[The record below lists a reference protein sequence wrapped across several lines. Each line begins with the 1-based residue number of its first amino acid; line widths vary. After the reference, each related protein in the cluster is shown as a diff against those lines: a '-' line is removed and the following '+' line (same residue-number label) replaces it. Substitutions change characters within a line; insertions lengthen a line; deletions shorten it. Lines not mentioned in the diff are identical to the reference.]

1 MIQKIVSIAACL
13 TFSVCAPAS
22 AAPLAAEDLFKMSFV
37 SDPEIS
43 PDGKQVVFVVS
54 RMNGPENRYDTNL
67 WIVATAGGSA
77 RELTTGGRD
86 SSPAWSPDS
95 ERLAFVRSAKKA
107 RPQIYVYDFRT
118 KRIRRLTNLKGG
130 AQGPLF
136 SNHGGLIAFS
146 ANSVDPPMAAQI
158 DFRAAG
164 FQPKKNQRHSDVGV
178 INTMHFQA
186 NGAGEIYRYHR
197 HIWIMNADGS
207 RQRALTSGPW
217 NEGNYAFS
225 PDDRALAFDSLQR
238 DAPTLGESDIYTI
251 PVLRQAQDGGATQ
264 LLSSNQLSN
273 NSLGFGHTSNRLWYF
288 SGGVTDPAEYAALVS
303 SRQDGSDRRE
313 LIPKNTD
320 SWGDAVITDTK
331 EGGGLCGPWFA
342 PNDAFLVMNVDGPG
356 YSKIVKLDSRSGAV
370 SDLTSPSGE
379 AFGCTMSADGRTV
392 AYAFSDFLHPAEV
405 YAVSTTDPH
414 PHQLTSL
421 NASWLRRTELS
432 TPQPFAVRDSAGFT
446 VQAWFMPAIGPHARG
461 PRPTLLDIHG
471 GPETQFGN
479 SFFAEFQYWAGLGY
493 NVVFSD
499 PRGSPGFGYAFEEA
513 LVHHWGDAMFEDV
526 SNVMDAVSKRPDV
539 DANRLGVLGGSYGGY
554 ATLWVV
560 SHTNRFKAAIAER
573 AVSDVQ
579 SEQLAADL
587 ASTNALGGMYDWGMP
602 WEPRNAIAL
611 QSPLTYVNNV
621 HTPLLLLHS
630 TEDTRT
636 PVDQTLQEFSAL
648 KILGRPVQYVEFPGE
663 NHDLSRTGGPIH
675 RVERLHILADFMAR
689 YLHP

>member
-1 MIQKIVSIAACL
+1 
-13 TFSVCAPAS
+13 
-22 AAPLAAEDLFKMSFV
+22 
-37 SDPEIS
+37 
-43 PDGKQVVFVVS
+43 
-54 RMNGPENRYDTNL
+54 
-67 WIVATAGGSA
+67 
-77 RELTTGGRD
+77 
-86 SSPAWSPDS
+86 
-95 ERLAFVRSAKKA
+95 
-107 RPQIYVYDFRT
+107 
-118 KRIRRLTNLKGG
+118 
-130 AQGPLF
+130 
-136 SNHGGLIAFS
+136 
-146 ANSVDPPMAAQI
+146 
-158 DFRAAG
+158 
-164 FQPKKNQRHSDVGV
+164 
-178 INTMHFQA
+178 
-186 NGAGEIYRYHR
+186 
-197 HIWIMNADGS
+197 
-207 RQRALTSGPW
+207 
-217 NEGNYAFS
+217 
-225 PDDRALAFDSLQR
+225 
-238 DAPTLGESDIYTI
+238 
-251 PVLRQAQDGGATQ
+251 
-264 LLSSNQLSN
+264 
-273 NSLGFGHTSNRLWYF
+273 
-288 SGGVTDPAEYAALVS
+288 AALVS
-303 SRQDGSDRRE
+303 SRPDGSNRLE

-663 NHDLSRTGGPIH
+663 NHDLSRTGAPIH